1 MKEYFNRHPNLC
13 SLSLPP
19 QVTIDMTL
27 VHIFSEMYV
36 CIHTHT
42 HTHIYKHYCLSRTL
56 IRTIACMHTLSK
68 LYFPQQHVLEIYQ
81 Y

>member
-1 MKEYFNRHPNLC
+1 MREYFNRHPNLC

-19 QVTIDMTL
+19 QVTIAMTL

-36 CIHTHT
+36 CTYTHT
-42 HTHIYKHYCLSRTL
+42 HTLLFIKCTL
-56 IRTIACMHTLSK
+56 IRTIACMHNLSK
-68 LYFPQQHVLEIYQ
+68 LYFQQHVLETYQ

>member
-42 HTHIYKHYCLSRTL
+42 HIYKHYCLSRTL